1 MFISKFKIHIGQV
14 DEDRIPSLVHPQ
26 CFEIF
31 HGSITFQI
39 GINFCIHQLS
49 IFPGLGHLQV
59 FFIYSSLCSY
69 ILEDSDEKSGKKS
82 WLSEDFHI
90 VNTRVI
96 IQRFGSRFKMFLKI
110 TGIFFTKKLQ
120 LKIQKNCLS
129 ARPNS
134 CNIGML

>member
-1 MFISKFKIHIGQV
+1 MTNMNFCQV
-14 DEDRIPSLVHPQ
+14 DEDWWIPFISPQ

-31 HGSITFQI
+31 YGSITFQI
-39 GINFCIHQLS
+39 GNNFCIHQLS
-49 IFPGLGHLQV
+49 IFPGLVCKYFSFTVH
-59 FFIYSSLCSY
+59 YAD

-134 CNIGML
+134 CNIGMF